1 MVKINGE
8 ELNVAGKTISEY
20 LATTNYDT
28 TRIAERQERQKRH
41 IVCNQHRAD
50 ERDDDQCNGCGTE
63 TGKPFDDA
71 AGKTCEEADVAQRTD
86 NGEHAEQ
93 AGQRLEI
100 KVGQVFCIRR
110 NKNRGDTCRS
120 KCNAEYGVLA
130 QKRNQRGQNALSVA
144 VQRMLR

>member
-1 MVKINGE
+1 MRFGQNQ
-8 ELNVAGKTISEY
+8 
-20 LATTNYDT
+20 
-28 TRIAERQERQKRH
+28 IAERQERQKRH
-41 IVCNQHRAD
+41 VVCNQHRAD

-71 AGKTCEEADVAQRTD
+71 AGETCEEADVAQRTD
-86 NGEHAEQ
+86 NGEHAKQ

-120 KCNAEYGVLA
+120 KCDAEYGVLA
-130 QKRNQRGQNALSVA
+130 QKRNQRGQNALPVA